1 MTPTAD
7 DRGVYAFFPD
17 FGLISYS
24 FEGKERWRHPLGPFD
39 NFYGLSSSPVI
50 AGDVVLLLCDQGQ
63 GSFLIAVDKATGK
76 QRWKTGRRGIN
87 IGWAVPIIYQDQ
99 ILVFGSSR
107 VDSYFLATGESRWI
121 TGEPARRQVMRLREE
136 HDAILVGINTVRADD
151 PQLTVRKSN
160 RVSSKWRVVL
170 DTHARTPLSA
180 RLLTDDFRE
189 RTLIVVGETATDRR
203 IRQLQARAGVLVAP
217 EKHGR
222 IDLTWLVRELGQ
234 RSITGVLVEGGGEV
248 HGAFLAAGLAHRV
261 ALFYAPKIL
270 GGRHSIRAV
279 GGDGFTS
286 LAQAPRLAR
295 VKWRRMGMDLLLTGD
310 LE

>member
-1 MTPTAD
+1 LAARIARVVVGATDPNPNHAG
-7 DRGVYAFFPD
+7 RG
-17 FGLISYS
+17 L
-24 FEGKERWRHPLGPFD
+24 
-39 NFYGLSSSPVI
+39 
-50 AGDVVLLLCDQGQ
+50 
-63 GSFLIAVDKATGK
+63 
-76 QRWKTGRRGIN
+76 
-87 IGWAVPIIYQDQ
+87 Q
-99 ILVFGSSR
+99 ILQAAGVHVRANVLGVEATELNAPFNHWIVHQTPLITLKAALTLDGKIAT
-107 VDSYFLATGESRWI
+107 ATGESRWI